1 MTKKRGL
8 IVIPVLLILT
18 IASIGV
24 GFAFFGDFN
33 SLSNDT
39 DARYT
44 TITPQG
50 VTTTDDLFS
59 ETIKY
64 NTRVTITGEGR
75 TVTYS
80 LAPEQFSQITIET
93 VDHDVILLGEVLL
106 RIEQVG
112 GEDDYT
118 FTINNVSGTMTGTF
132 YTSLATSED
141 NSTYSEWSNR
151 AYTIGTGSSFTHID
165 KDVEY
170 LKLRLYVDT
179 SFQANNSP
187 LATQPLQNVTFML
200 KVTMEE
206 A

>member
-1 MTKKRGL
+1 MTKRRSL

-18 IASIGV
+18 VSIIGV

-50 VTTTDDLFS
+50 VTTTDELFS
-59 ETIKY
+59 ETIYY
-64 NTRVTITGEGR
+64 NTHVTITAGGR

-80 LAPEQFSQITIET
+80 LAPEQKTSLTVSET
-93 VDHDVILLGEVLL
+93 EHSVILLGEVLL
-106 RIEQVG
+106 RIEQTG

-118 FTINNVSGTMTGTF
+118 FLLTDTSGTMTGTF

-141 NSTYSEWSNR
+141 NSSYSEWSNQ
-151 AYTIGTGSSFTHID
+151 AYTIGTGTSYQHID
-165 KDVEY
+165 ADIDY
-170 LKLRLYVDT
+170 LKLRLYVDS
-179 SFQANNSP
+179 SFQANDSP

-200 KVTMEE
+200 KVTMED

>member
-1 MTKKRGL
+1 MTKKRSL

-18 IASIGV
+18 IATIGV

-59 ETIKY
+59 ETIRY
-64 NTRVTITGEGR
+64 NTHVTITGLGR

-80 LAPEQFSQITIET
+80 LDPDQITEITIEN
-93 VDHDVILLGEVLL
+93 VDHNVILLGEVLL
-106 RIEQVG
+106 RIEQTG
-112 GEDDYT
+112 GLDDYT
-118 FTINNVSGTMTGTF
+118 FTINNTSGTMTGTF

-141 NSTYSEWSNR
+141 NTDYSAWVNH
-151 AYTIGTGSSFTHID
+151 AYTIGSGTSYTHID

-170 LKLRLYVDT
+170 LKLRLYVDS
-179 SFQANNSP
+179 SFQSNDSA